1 MAPNQAAS
9 LRAQHWREFMEEV
22 CIWLTVPLVLKRCLS
37 RQVLGIP
44 SDTPLADVLPSVIMK
59 AAKPY
64 YASILTEAAVKARSM
79 AILNQNQSTQLQ
91 APQLAA
97 SQFPANLGQ
106 GQGNMRAF
114 QSHNRTQQKYPAPKP
129 IASPEFIRAK
139 LDMAIF
145 NLNLPPQLIDHVRFT
160 GYEGTTGSG
169 NFRMDFSDWTFGVM
183 GSPGP
188 LPPNATN
195 MLEALFKN
203 VFELDAQG
211 VMITSYT
218 IPFMARV
225 TFVFPAFPPALC

>member
-1 MAPNQAAS
+1 
-9 LRAQHWREFMEEV
+9 
-22 CIWLTVPLVLKRCLS
+22 
-37 RQVLGIP
+37 
-44 SDTPLADVLPSVIMK
+44 MK
-59 AAKPY
+59 AAKPH

-79 AILNQNQSTQLQ
+79 AMANQSTQLQ

-97 SQFPANLGQ
+97 PQFPTGLLNQ
-106 GQGNMRAF
+106 GLQGNNPRAF
-114 QSHNRTQQKYPAPKP
+114 QSYNRNQQLQKYPGPKP
-129 IASPEFIRAK
+129 AVTPDIIRAK
-139 LDMAIF
+139 LDTAIF
-145 NLNLPPQLIDHVRFT
+145 NLNLPSQLLDHVHFT

-169 NFRMDFSDWTFGVM
+169 NFRMDFSDWTFGAM

-218 IPFMARV
+218 VPYMVRV
-225 TFVFPAFPPALC
+225 TFVLSTLSLAHC